1 MTKRYE
7 MTNAPQWHSPRAAVH
22 HDNNRCVEG
31 YAIKLSDL
39 RSGNGG
45 RPLCA
50 KCASLGETMGAHGRG
65 GS

>member
-1 MTKRYE
+1 MNEQYE
-7 MTNAPQWHSPRAAVH
+7 MTKAFPWHSPHAAVH
-22 HDNNRCVEG
+22 HDNDGCDEG

-50 KCASLGETMGAHGRG
+50 KCASLGETTGAHGRG